1 MKKQQGFTIIEL
13 VIVIVILGL
22 LAASAVP
29 RFLGATDDAQ
39 DASVEGVAGGFASAV
54 GLVRAEWELAGR
66 PSGDIN
72 VVYDSVTIEVNDT
85 GYPLALAE
93 ENGLASS
100 GDDMTTEHCQEVF
113 NAIMSQAPTII
124 AQGDTYAG
132 ERYLVNAGSASTED
146 CFYTLAASVDIDDG
160 DTVTAALSSGAS
172 GQGFYY
178 EANSGQ
184 ITVFKN

>member
-29 RFLGATDDAQ
+29 RFLGATDNAQ

-66 PSGDIN
+66 PSGDTNIT
-72 VVYDSVTIEVNDT
+72 YDSVSIEVSDN
-85 GYPLALAE
+85 GYPLASP
-93 ENGLASS
+93 NDDGVDSD
-100 GDDMTTEHCQEVF
+100 GDNMDTDNCQQVF
-113 NAIMSQAPTII
+113 NAIMSQAPTNV
-124 AQGDTYAG
+124 AQGSSYGG
-132 ERYLVNAGSASTED
+132 ERYLVNAGAD
-146 CFYTLAASVDIDDG
+146 CIYTLAASVEIETDDSVTTG
-160 DTVTAALSSGAS
+160 LSDGTV
-172 GQGFYY
+172 GQGFIY
-178 EANSGQ
+178 EAESGQ